1 MKEKGEWRKKMM
13 SRIVDENGYPLDEE
27 LEEDD
32 IDTKS
37 EIYETIAELFGD
49 LSRMFYKLAGYD
61 DEP

>member
-1 MKEKGEWRKKMM
+1 MM